1 MEEDEATMLLKIYP
15 ICRTMLDPTIVLP
28 PRTLTRP
35 KDDRP
40 DDSCQLNEHPLSEDL
55 KRTPHRLRNDPEASK
70 AYKLDLKESET
81 TCPSDD
87 PSSLSDPRLL
97 LQNRVL
103 PIPLL
108 EEPPLL
114 MSRDR
119 NPSPRGRSLN
129 DVLLT
134 PTRSTSTTMNR
145 RRAPRRSSTTQSE
158 ERMTLSPSQRAEY
171 MRHGRCFNCRQ
182 EGHRIVNCP
191 RRPRQTP
198 TARPLSDNPM
208 NLPRARRFLPRN
220 DLPSNREDLFELVV
234 QTTTSALTQNR
245 RIEELVPI
253 LRQLHHRRA
262 GDISNVI
269 ADVTQLLK
277 RDLLALVGLSEAITR
292 IPTTPPVAPP
302 TPAAPSR
309 RRTHRPVV
317 LEDTDDERTPCPR
330 RARATLLRTGSCF
343 ECFSPGHVRINCR
356 WYQCP
361 MCHSSRPGHLSHLC
375 PLRVTEELPE
385 PSTPL
390 MVRPP
395 AEPPV
400 DVATT
405 EDDSFIGSSDLRALP
420 RSTEENPDPNILI
433 DSRLLTSPVLVSTAE
448 RTPPDL
454 IVTTSV
460 EVPTSPSNPV
470 EEALVEE
477 RPLLEYW
484 DVFPIGV
491 ISPTPIRHTPVGPS
505 PLRETFSY
513 VHSDDEEPDPV
524 SQTPLY
530 LDSPPESPPSSSL
543 PSRSSKDS
551 SDVSS
556 SPSPVNDDTEDSARS
571 F

>member
-40 DDSCQLNEHPLSEDL
+40 DDSRQLNGHPLSEDL
-55 KRTPHRLRNDPEASK
+55 KRAPHCLRNDPKASK

-81 TCPSDD
+81 TCPSDN
-87 PSSLSDPRLL
+87 PSSLSDPLL
-97 LQNRVL
+97 LLRSTL
-103 PIPLL
+103 LSIPLDVL

-119 NPSPRGRSLN
+119 NPFPRGRSLN

-134 PTRSTSTTMNR
+134 PTRSTSTNMNR
-145 RRAPRRSSTTQSE
+145 RRAPRRSSTIQSE
-158 ERMTLSPSQRAEY
+158 ERTTLSPSQRAEY

-220 DLPSNREDLFELVV
+220 DLPPNREDLFELVV
-234 QTTTSALTQNR
+234 QTTTSALTQNH

-262 GDISNVI
+262 EDISAAL
-269 ADVTQLLK
+269 ADVTQLLE
-277 RDLLALVGLSEAITR
+277 RDLLTLVGLSEAITR
-292 IPTTPPVAPP
+292 IPTTPSVALP
-302 TPAAPSR
+302 TPEASSR
-309 RRTHRPVV
+309 RRTPLVV
-317 LEDTDDERTPCPR
+317 LEDTDDERTLHPR

-361 MCHSSRPGHLSHLC
+361 MCHSSRPGHPSRLC
-375 PLRVTEELPE
+375 PLRVTEEHPE

-395 AEPPV
+395 ADPPAA
-400 DVATT
+400 VAAT
-405 EDDSFIGSSDLRALP
+405 DNDSFIGSSFPPPP
-420 RSTEENPDPNILI
+420 RSTEENPDPDILT
-433 DSRLLTSPVLVSTAE
+433 DDRLPTVE
-448 RTPPDL
+448 QTPPDL

-460 EVPTSPSNPV
+460 EIPTSPSNPV
-470 EEALVEE
+470 EEVLIEE

-484 DVFPIGV
+484 DVFPIEV

-505 PLRETFSY
+505 PLREAFSY
-513 VHSDDEEPDPV
+513 VSDDEEPDPV

-530 LDSPPESPPSSSL
+530 LDSPPESPPLSPL
-543 PSRSSKDS
+543 PS
-551 SDVSS
+551 
-556 SPSPVNDDTEDSARS
+556 
-571 F
+571 